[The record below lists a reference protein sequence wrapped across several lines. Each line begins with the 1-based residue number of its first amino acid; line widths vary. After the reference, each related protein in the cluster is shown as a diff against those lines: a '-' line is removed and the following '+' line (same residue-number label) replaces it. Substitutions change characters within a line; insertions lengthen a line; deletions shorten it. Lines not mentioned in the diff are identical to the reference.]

1 MSMDI
6 SDFYQTFFDEA
17 DELLADMEQHLLV
30 LQPEAPDAE
39 QLNAIFRAAHSIKGG
54 AGTFG
59 FSVLQETTHL
69 MENLLDE
76 ARRGEMQLNTD
87 IINLFLETKDIMQEQ
102 LDAYKQSQEPDAAS
116 FDYICQAL
124 RQLAL
129 EAKGE
134 TPSAVTRLSVVAKSE
149 PQDEQSRNQLPR
161 RIILSRLKA
170 GEVDLLEEELGHL
183 TTLTDVVKGVDS
195 LSAILPGD
203 IAEDDITAV
212 LCFVIEADQI
222 TFETV
227 EVSPKISTPPVL
239 KLAAEQAPT
248 GRVEREKTTRSSE
261 STSIRVAVEKVDQ
274 LINLVGELVI
284 TQSML
289 AQRSSELD
297 PVNHGDLIT
306 SMGQLQRNARDLQ
319 ESVMSIRMMPME
331 YVFSRYPRLVRDLAG
346 KLGKQVELTLV
357 GSSTE
362 LDKSLIERIIDPLTH
377 LVRNSLDH
385 GIELPEKRLAAGKNS
400 VGNLILSAEHQGGN
414 ICIEVTDDGA
424 GLNRERILA
433 KAASQGLTVS
443 ENMSD
448 DEVAML
454 IFAPGFSTA
463 EQVTDVSGR
472 GVGMDVVKR
481 NIQEMGGH
489 VEIQSKQGTGTT
501 IRILLPL
508 TLAILDGMS
517 VRVADEVFIL
527 PLNAVMESLQP
538 REAINFM
545 VITKGAGR
553 IAEVGARFVLDGMPG
568 KQMAIDADLNA
579 GLIGEDE
586 AKKRRSEVTQEADFY
601 GSMDGASK
609 FVRGDAIA
617 GILIM
622 VINVVGG
629 LLVGVLQHGMS
640 MGHAAESYTL
650 LTIGDGLVAQIPALV
665 ISTAAGVIVTRV
677 STDQDVGEQM
687 VNQLFSNPSVMLL
700 SAAVLG
706 LLGLVPGMPN
716 LVFLLFT
723 AGLLGLAWWIRG
735 REQKAPAEPKPVKMA
750 ENNAVVEATWNDV
763 QLEDSLGME
772 VGYRLSPMVDFQQDG
787 ELLGRIR
794 SIRKKFAQEMGFLPP
809 VVHIR
814 DNMDLQPARYRILM
828 KGVEIGSGDAYPG
841 RWLAINPGTAAGTLP
856 GEATVDPAFGL
867 NAIWIES
874 ALKEQAQIQGYTV
887 VEASTVVAT
896 HLNHLISQHAAELFG
911 RQEAQQLLD
920 RVAQEMPKLTEDLVP
935 GVVTLT
941 TLHKVLQNLLDEKV
955 PIRDMRTILETLAEH
970 APIQSDPHELTA
982 VVRVALGR
990 AITQQWFPGKD
1001 EVHVIGLDTPL
1012 ERLLLQALQGGG
1024 GLEPGLADRLLA
1036 QTQEALSR
1044 QEMVGAPPVLLVN
1057 HALRPLLSR
1066 FLRRSLP
1073 QLVVLSNLELSD
1085 NRHIRMTATIG
1096 GK

>member
-76 ARRGEMQLNTD
+76 ARRGGMQLNTD

-134 TPSAVTRLSVVAKSE
+134 PPSAVTRLSVVAKSE
-149 PQDEQSRNQLPR
+149 PQDEQSRSQLPR

-183 TTLTDVVKGVDS
+183 TTLTDVVKGADS

-538 REAINFM
+538 READLHPLAGGERVLEVRGEYLPIVELWKVFNVAGAKTEATQGIV
-545 VITKGAGR
+545 VILQSGGR
-553 IAEVGARFVLDGMPG
+553 RYALLVD
-568 KQMAIDADLNA
+568 Q
-579 GLIGEDE
+579 LIGQHQVVVKNLESNYR
-586 AKKRRSEVTQEADFY
+586 KVP
-601 GSMDGASK
+601 
-609 FVRGDAIA
+609 
-617 GILIM
+617 GI
-622 VINVVGG
+622 
-629 LLVGVLQHGMS
+629 S
-640 MGHAAESYTL
+640 AA
-650 LTIGDGLVAQIPALV
+650 TILGDGSVALIVDVSALQA
-665 ISTAAGVIVTRV
+665 INREQRMANTAA
-677 STDQDVGEQM
+677 
-687 VNQLFSNPSVMLL
+687 
-700 SAAVLG
+700 
-706 LLGLVPGMPN
+706 
-716 LVFLLFT
+716 
-723 AGLLGLAWWIRG
+723 
-735 REQKAPAEPKPVKMA
+735 
-750 ENNAVVEATWNDV
+750 
-763 QLEDSLGME
+763 
-772 VGYRLSPMVDFQQDG
+772 
-787 ELLGRIR
+787 
-794 SIRKKFAQEMGFLPP
+794 
-809 VVHIR
+809 
-814 DNMDLQPARYRILM
+814 
-828 KGVEIGSGDAYPG
+828 
-841 RWLAINPGTAAGTLP
+841 
-856 GEATVDPAFGL
+856 
-867 NAIWIES
+867 
-874 ALKEQAQIQGYTV
+874 
-887 VEASTVVAT
+887 
-896 HLNHLISQHAAELFG
+896 
-911 RQEAQQLLD
+911 
-920 RVAQEMPKLTEDLVP
+920 
-935 GVVTLT
+935 
-941 TLHKVLQNLLDEKV
+941 
-955 PIRDMRTILETLAEH
+955 
-970 APIQSDPHELTA
+970 
-982 VVRVALGR
+982 
-990 AITQQWFPGKD
+990 
-1001 EVHVIGLDTPL
+1001 
-1012 ERLLLQALQGGG
+1012 
-1024 GLEPGLADRLLA
+1024 
-1036 QTQEALSR
+1036 
-1044 QEMVGAPPVLLVN
+1044 
-1057 HALRPLLSR
+1057 
-1066 FLRRSLP
+1066 
-1073 QLVVLSNLELSD
+1073 
-1085 NRHIRMTATIG
+1085 
-1096 GK
+1096 

>member
-129 EAKGE
+129 EAKDE

-149 PQDEQSRNQLPR
+149 PQDEQSRSQSPR

-183 TTLTDVVKGVDS
+183 TTLTDVVKGADS

-227 EVSPKISTPPVL
+227 DVSPKISTPPVL

-289 AQRSSELD
+289 TQRSSELD

-538 REAINFM
+538 READLHPLAGGERVLEVRGEYLPIVELWKVFNVAGAKTEATQGIV
-545 VITKGAGR
+545 VILQSGGR
-553 IAEVGARFVLDGMPG
+553 RYALLVD
-568 KQMAIDADLNA
+568 Q
-579 GLIGEDE
+579 LIGQHQVVVKNLESNYR
-586 AKKRRSEVTQEADFY
+586 KVP
-601 GSMDGASK
+601 
-609 FVRGDAIA
+609 
-617 GILIM
+617 GI
-622 VINVVGG
+622 
-629 LLVGVLQHGMS
+629 S
-640 MGHAAESYTL
+640 AA
-650 LTIGDGLVAQIPALV
+650 TILGDGSVALIVDVSALQA
-665 ISTAAGVIVTRV
+665 INREQRMANTAA
-677 STDQDVGEQM
+677 
-687 VNQLFSNPSVMLL
+687 
-700 SAAVLG
+700 
-706 LLGLVPGMPN
+706 
-716 LVFLLFT
+716 
-723 AGLLGLAWWIRG
+723 
-735 REQKAPAEPKPVKMA
+735 
-750 ENNAVVEATWNDV
+750 
-763 QLEDSLGME
+763 
-772 VGYRLSPMVDFQQDG
+772 
-787 ELLGRIR
+787 
-794 SIRKKFAQEMGFLPP
+794 
-809 VVHIR
+809 
-814 DNMDLQPARYRILM
+814 
-828 KGVEIGSGDAYPG
+828 
-841 RWLAINPGTAAGTLP
+841 
-856 GEATVDPAFGL
+856 
-867 NAIWIES
+867 
-874 ALKEQAQIQGYTV
+874 
-887 VEASTVVAT
+887 
-896 HLNHLISQHAAELFG
+896 
-911 RQEAQQLLD
+911 
-920 RVAQEMPKLTEDLVP
+920 
-935 GVVTLT
+935 
-941 TLHKVLQNLLDEKV
+941 
-955 PIRDMRTILETLAEH
+955 
-970 APIQSDPHELTA
+970 
-982 VVRVALGR
+982 
-990 AITQQWFPGKD
+990 
-1001 EVHVIGLDTPL
+1001 
-1012 ERLLLQALQGGG
+1012 
-1024 GLEPGLADRLLA
+1024 
-1036 QTQEALSR
+1036 
-1044 QEMVGAPPVLLVN
+1044 
-1057 HALRPLLSR
+1057 
-1066 FLRRSLP
+1066 
-1073 QLVVLSNLELSD
+1073 
-1085 NRHIRMTATIG
+1085 
-1096 GK
+1096 